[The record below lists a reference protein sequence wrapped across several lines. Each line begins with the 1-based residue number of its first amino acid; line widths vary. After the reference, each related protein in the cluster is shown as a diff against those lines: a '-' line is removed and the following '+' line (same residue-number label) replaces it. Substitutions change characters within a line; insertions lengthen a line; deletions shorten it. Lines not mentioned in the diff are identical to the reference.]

1 MKRRLVFVVLWLIVA
16 DLFVPPILQR
26 AEHARYESGPA
37 FRFDNSDLFAL
48 GPMVRY
54 LREHPHGE
62 RRRVLFLGNSVIFG
76 YGIDARDAVPARYEQ
91 RAGNARVFNAAING
105 QEMGDIFLISKS
117 VIDSVDTLYVQLI
130 PAEGARPILG
140 KLLPVDDADAERFH
154 LERANRLEATLDSL
168 LGRAWRL
175 YGNNDRLQA
184 AFFGT
189 STRQYLYLHKRELI
203 FGHHPEPETAIHPQP
218 PVPLFAPGARAS
230 RPQSSGVP
238 PGDLSQLPRTVL
250 DLGSLAVA
258 HHKRI
263 VIIDTR
269 QQFDA
274 AVADF
279 NATYAPYAE
288 IVNLTVPPALQ
299 YDRLHFTPDG
309 ADAVAAALVAH
320 EAAR

>member
-1 MKRRLVFVVLWLIVA
+1 MKRRLVFVVMWLIVA

-26 AEHARYESGPA
+26 AEHARYESGAA

-76 YGIDARDAVPARYEQ
+76 YGIDARDAVPARYEK
-91 RAGNARVFNAAING
+91 RAGTARVFNAAING
-105 QEMGDIFLISKS
+105 EEMGDIYLISKS

-130 PAEGARPILG
+130 SGEGARPILG
-140 KLLPVDDADAERFH
+140 KLIPVDDDDAQRFH
-154 LERANRLEATLDSL
+154 LERVNRVEATLDSL
-168 LGRAWRL
+168 LGRVWGL

-189 STRQYLYLHKRELI
+189 STRQYIYLHKRELI
-203 FGHHPEPETAIHPQP
+203 AGRHPQPETTIHPQP
-218 PVPLFAPGARAS
+218 PVPLFAPRATTGM
-230 RPQSSGVP
+230 R
-238 PGDLSQLPRTVL
+238 SQLPRTVL

-263 VIIDTR
+263 VIIDTQHR
-269 QQFDA
+269 RSAEFDA

-279 NATYAPYAE
+279 NATHAPYAE
-288 IVNLTVPPALQ
+288 IVILTVPPALQ